1 MRDINGEEFLV
12 GDSLKVIKFSD
23 CGAGLQVGDIVK
35 CVRND
40 GSGACKFQRVGSI
53 YSFYYPN
60 DHLQK
65 L

>member
-1 MRDINGEEFLV
+1 MRDINGEEFQV
-12 GDSLKVIKFSD
+12 GDTLKVIKFSD

>member
-1 MRDINGEEFLV
+1 MRDINGEEFQV
-12 GDSLKVIKFSD
+12 GDTLKVIKFSD

-35 CVRND
+35 CTRND

-53 YSFYYPN
+53 YFFYYPN